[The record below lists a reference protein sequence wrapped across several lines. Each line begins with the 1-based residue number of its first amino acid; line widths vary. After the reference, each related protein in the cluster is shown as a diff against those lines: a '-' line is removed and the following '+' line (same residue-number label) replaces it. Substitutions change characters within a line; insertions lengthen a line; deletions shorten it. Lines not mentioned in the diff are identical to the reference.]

1 MLNAKRLVQTSIV
14 LALALAAPAHASW
27 LLGVSAGGQMGLSH
41 TGGDVDEDSF
51 LIGANA
57 RMELLSI
64 LAAEIA
70 VDYRN
75 ESIEGGDISTV
86 PVQLSAMFTL
96 LPFIYLTAGVG
107 WYDIGVDGDLKDQ
120 FGEGDL
126 SNTGYHTGAGV
137 GIPLP
142 GPWSFIGD
150 ARYIFLNYGED
161 LENFSQNADY
171 YQLTG
176 GLQYKLF

>member
-1 MLNAKRLVQTSIV
+1 MMNTKRLVQASVI
-14 LALALAAPAHASW
+14 LALALATPAHASW
-27 LLGVSAGGQMGLSH
+27 LLGLSAGGQMGLSH

-64 LAAEIA
+64 VAAEIA

-75 ESIEGGDISTV
+75 ESLDQGDISTV

-107 WYDIGVDGDLKDQ
+107 WYDISVDGDLKDQ

-126 SNTGYHTGAGV
+126 SNTGYHTGVGV

-142 GPWSFIGD
+142 GPWSFVGD

>member
-1 MLNAKRLVQTSIV
+1 MMNMKRLMQACVL

-75 ESIEGGDISTV
+75 ESLDQGDISTV

-107 WYDIGVDGDLKDQ
+107 WYDISVDGDLKEQ

-142 GPWSFIGD
+142 GPWSFVGD
-150 ARYIFLNYGED
+150 ARYVFLNYGED
-161 LENFSQNADY
+161 LENFSNNGSF